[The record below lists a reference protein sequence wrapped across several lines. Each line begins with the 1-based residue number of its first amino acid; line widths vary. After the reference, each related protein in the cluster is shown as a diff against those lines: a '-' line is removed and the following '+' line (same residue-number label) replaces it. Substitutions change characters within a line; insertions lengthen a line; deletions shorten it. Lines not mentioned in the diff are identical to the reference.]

1 MKTKSYK
8 SAFAALLVLIA
19 ILGCS
24 QRSDTSST
32 TTTTAVE
39 TTHGLDRETWD
50 VYVIQGARIGYG
62 RTNVKHTTEKG
73 CKIVRIEGL
82 NHLAVKRFGEK
93 TIQEI
98 RFTSNETPDGKLID
112 FTSEIRQG
120 PVPMLTTGRVVGQR
134 LKLKTSTKG
143 KTTDSSIPWQANYGG
158 FYAVEL
164 SLAARP
170 MTPGERRTVHALI
183 VGLYQVAA
191 VEMTAVDYEP
201 VEMLTGTCRLLR
213 IDTVTRFDT
222 GMALRGAVWTDLAGE
237 TIKTFTNAMNIETF
251 RTTKAVAMEDTN
263 AAELDLG
270 WDISVK
276 LERPIERPH
285 QSKKIRY
292 KVHLDGGDP
301 ATVFVEG
308 LSQAVR
314 SLGPNTAE
322 ITVYAIRPDT
332 PDGNPEAPDDPPT
345 EADRRPNNLIQS
357 DNPRILAEAKKVAG
371 GQTDPWRVAV
381 ALEQYVNSEITEKN
395 FTQAFATAADV
406 AKTREGDCSEHA
418 VFLAALA
425 RACGIPARVAV
436 GLVYV
441 EGTQSFCYHAWTE
454 VYVAGR
460 WIPLDATLAEGGI
473 GAAHLKLGHSN
484 LEGASAYSSFLP
496 VIQVAGRLKIEPI
509 EM

>member
-1 MKTKSYK
+1 MKTKLYTLV
-8 SAFAALLVLIA
+8 FAVLAAMLVPA
-19 ILGCS
+19 GCS
-24 QRSDTSST
+24 QRSDTSSA
-32 TTTTAVE
+32 TTTAAGK
-39 TTHGLDRETWD
+39 TTHGSDRETWD

-62 RTNVKHTTEKG
+62 RTNIKHTTEKG
-73 CKIVRIEGL
+73 RKIVRIEGL
-82 NHLAVKRFGEK
+82 NHLAVKRFGEE

-134 LKLKTSTKG
+134 LELKTSTEG
-143 KTTDSSIPWQANYGG
+143 KTTASSIPWRDDYGG

-170 MTPGERRTVHALI
+170 MTPGRLRTVHALI

-201 VEMLTGTCRLLR
+201 VEMLSGTCRLLR
-213 IDTVTRFDT
+213 IDTTTRFEG
-222 GMALRGAVWTDLAGE
+222 GMAIQGAVWTDRTGE
-237 TIKTFTNAMNIETF
+237 MLKTFTDAMNIETF
-251 RTTKAVAMEDTN
+251 RTTKAVAMKKTD
-263 AAELDLG
+263 AAEPDLG

-276 LERPIERPH
+276 LKRPIERPH
-285 QSKKIRY
+285 QSKKIKY

-301 ATVFVEG
+301 AAVFVEG
-308 LSQAVR
+308 PSQAVR
-314 SLGPNTAE
+314 SVGPNTAE

-332 PDGNPEAPDDPPT
+332 TDGNPEAPDDPPT

-357 DNPRILAEAKKVAG
+357 DNPRILTEAKKVAG
-371 GQTDPWRVAV
+371 DQTDPWRVAV
-381 ALEQYVNSEITEKN
+381 ALEQYVNDEITEKN

-454 VYVAGR
+454 VHIAGR
-460 WIPLDATLAEGGI
+460 WIPLDATLAEGGV

-496 VIQVAGRLKIEPI
+496 VIQVAGRLKIEK
-509 EM
+509 M